1 MKMFKIPLVTAD
13 ALVADNFIYIDA
25 STLQDVTVN
34 AATTVLG
41 GNGWTLTFTFDGDT
55 AEKLANANAM
65 AAYLVPKFL
74 DYTGNDA
81 NRKEAVKTFDLWAGL
96 TIAEILTTV
105 GLASPGTND
114 GFVSVALS

>member
-1 MKMFKIPLVTAD
+1 MKMFKIPLVTGD

-34 AATTVLG
+34 AATTVFG
-41 GNGWTLTFTFDGDT
+41 GNGWTLTFTFDGST

-65 AAYLVPKFL
+65 AGYLVPKFL

-81 NRKEAVKTFDLWAGL
+81 NRKEAVRVDK
-96 TIAEILTTV
+96 
-105 GLASPGTND
+105 ASN
-114 GFVSVALS
+114 

>member
-13 ALVADNFIYIDA
+13 ALVADNFIYVDA

-34 AATTVLG
+34 ASTTVFG
-41 GNGWTLTFTFDGDT
+41 GLGWTLTFTFDGST

-74 DYTGNDA
+74 DYTGGRPNIK
-81 NRKEAVKTFDLWAGL
+81 NMGSSFDLWSGL
-96 TIAEILTTV
+96 TIAEILAVV

-114 GFVSVALS
+114 GFVSVVLS

>member
-1 MKMFKIPLVTAD
+1 MKLFKIPKVTGD
-13 ALVADNFIYIDA
+13 VLVADNFIYVDVT
-25 STLQDVTVN
+25 TLADVTVN

-41 GNGWTLTFTFDGDT
+41 GTGWTLTFTFDGST

-65 AAYLVPKFL
+65 AAYLVPKML
-74 DYTGNDA
+74 DFNGPDV
-81 NRKEAVKTFDLWAGL
+81 NRKNQAKTFDLWSGL
-96 TIAEILTTV
+96 TIAQILAEV